1 MNSGKLPRSFD
12 CIVVGAGLAG
22 IYMLYRL
29 RRLGFSARV
38 LEAAGGIGG
47 TWYWNRYPGARCD
60 VDNMF
65 YSYSFD
71 EALDREW
78 DWSERYP
85 SQPEI
90 LRYINHVADRHGL
103 WPDIQLET
111 RVAAAVYD
119 EAEAGW
125 LVETEEGE
133 RFSARF
139 LIMATGCLSAANLPD
154 FPGLGDFKGRL
165 FHTGEWPHEEI
176 DFTGR
181 RVGVVGT
188 GSSGV
193 QVIQEAAKA
202 AGHLT
207 VFQRT
212 ASYVVEAFNRTLT
225 DEDRTYF
232 KANHHELREAAKKT
246 FGGFTTIANDQSAL
260 AVTEEHCREKL
271 EEAWQAGGI
280 TLLTSFND
288 FVSNEEANQRAQEF
302 VRDKIRATVRDPE
315 TREKLLPRHVIG
327 CKRLCLGTNYYDT
340 FNRDNVTLVQL
351 GEKGVER
358 ITADGLIADNSEF
371 ELDDLVL
378 ATGFDAMTGA
388 LGKIDIQGRDGQT
401 LREAWAAGPRT
412 YLGLMSHGFP
422 NLFTITGPGSPSVLS
437 NMLPTIEHH
446 VDWIA
451 GCLSDIRKRGAAVI
465 EAEME
470 AQDKWVAHGNEIA
483 SRTLRYTCS
492 SWYLGANVPG
502 KPRVFMPY
510 IGGMPAYR
518 KTCEAV
524 VAKGYEGFSLK

>member
-29 RRLGFSARV
+29 RGLGYSARV

-71 EALDREW
+71 EALDQEW

-90 LRYINHVADRHGL
+90 LRYINHVADRHDL

-119 EAEAGW
+119 ETEARW
-125 LVETEEGE
+125 LVKTEEGE

-139 LIMATGCLSAANLPD
+139 LIMATGCLSAANSPD
-154 FPGLGDFKGRL
+154 FPGLGDFRGRL

-202 AGHLT
+202 ARHLT

-271 EEAWQAGGI
+271 EEAWQARRHH
-280 TLLTSFND
+280 SVD
-288 FVSNEEANQRAQEF
+288 F
-302 VRDKIRATVRDPE
+302 
-315 TREKLLPRHVIG
+315 L
-327 CKRLCLGTNYYDT
+327 
-340 FNRDNVTLVQL
+340 
-351 GEKGVER
+351 
-358 ITADGLIADNSEF
+358 
-371 ELDDLVL
+371 
-378 ATGFDAMTGA
+378 
-388 LGKIDIQGRDGQT
+388 
-401 LREAWAAGPRT
+401 
-412 YLGLMSHGFP
+412 
-422 NLFTITGPGSPSVLS
+422 
-437 NMLPTIEHH
+437 
-446 VDWIA
+446 
-451 GCLSDIRKRGAAVI
+451 
-465 EAEME
+465 
-470 AQDKWVAHGNEIA
+470 
-483 SRTLRYTCS
+483 
-492 SWYLGANVPG
+492 
-502 KPRVFMPY
+502 
-510 IGGMPAYR
+510 
-518 KTCEAV
+518 
-524 VAKGYEGFSLK
+524 